1 MLRVRALLEREV
13 LPSSQ
18 YLSEDMTLLMPL
30 TRLGSGLFKQRS
42 TKKYLTRN
50 LKSSSEVCEGHVILD
65 SYVISFE
72 SKTSSAFEWE
82 HQSWRQRWD

>member
-1 MLRVRALLEREV
+1 MVRVRVGV
-13 LPSSQ
+13 LGPQ
-18 YLSEDMTLLMPL
+18 DFKNVVLGSE
-30 TRLGSGLFKQRS
+30 SGLFKQRS

>member
-1 MLRVRALLEREV
+1 MLNLVDPPYWL
-13 LPSSQ
+13 
-18 YLSEDMTLLMPL
+18 
-30 TRLGSGLFKQRS
+30 GLFKQRS

-65 SYVISFE
+65 SYAISFE

>member
-1 MLRVRALLEREV
+1 MSHKSTFPGGSFHPRPHFNV
-13 LPSSQ
+13 L
-18 YLSEDMTLLMPL
+18 TIAGW
-30 TRLGSGLFKQRS
+30 LGLGLFKQRS

>member
-1 MLRVRALLEREV
+1 MGRDRIRARG
-13 LPSSQ
+13 
-18 YLSEDMTLLMPL
+18 
-30 TRLGSGLFKQRS
+30 LGLGLGLFKQRS

-72 SKTSSAFEWE
+72 RKTSSAFEWE
-82 HQSWRQRWD
+82 HQSWRQCWD

>member
-1 MLRVRALLEREV
+1 MTKNVRVRVRV
-13 LPSSQ
+13 
-18 YLSEDMTLLMPL
+18 
-30 TRLGSGLFKQRS
+30 GGGVGLFKQRS

-82 HQSWRQRWD
+82 HQSCGC